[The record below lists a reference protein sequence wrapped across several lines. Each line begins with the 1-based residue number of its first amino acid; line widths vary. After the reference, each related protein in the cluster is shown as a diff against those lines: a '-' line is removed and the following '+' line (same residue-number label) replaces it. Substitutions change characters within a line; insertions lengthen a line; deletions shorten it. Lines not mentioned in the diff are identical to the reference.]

1 MSGAEELHGLF
12 FEDLAVGQTAV
23 IARTITDADI
33 VLFAGI
39 SGDTNPVHINEE
51 FAAGTMFSGR
61 IAHGMLTASF
71 ISTVIGTRLPG
82 PGCIYLSQSLRF
94 KAPVRVGDTIWAR
107 ATVTELFPEKRRA
120 ALSTTVT
127 VRDKVVLEG
136 EALVMVPLRATR
148 ARPAAASSAAAD

>member
-1 MSGAEELHGLF
+1 MF
-12 FEDLAVGQTAV
+12 F
-23 IARTITDADI
+23 
-33 VLFAGI
+33 
-39 SGDTNPVHINEE
+39 
-51 FAAGTMFSGR
+51 GR

>member
-1 MSGAEELHGLF
+1 MPELP
-12 FEDLAVGQTAV
+12 EVETIRRQLAQHVGG
-23 IARTITDADI
+23 RTITDADI

>member
-1 MSGAEELHGLF
+1 MNGAEELHGLF

-39 SGDTNPVHINEE
+39 SGDPNPVHINEE

-127 VRDKVVLEG
+127 VRDKVVLQG